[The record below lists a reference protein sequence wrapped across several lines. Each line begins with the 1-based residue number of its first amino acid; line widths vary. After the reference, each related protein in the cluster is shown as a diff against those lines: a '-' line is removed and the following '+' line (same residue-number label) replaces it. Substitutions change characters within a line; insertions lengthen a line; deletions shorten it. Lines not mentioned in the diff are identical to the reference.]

1 MFKHIFLYELK
12 YWIKKPVLYVYL
24 FVFSGLAFIAI
35 AGTGGLFDPPL
46 ATKATRL
53 INSPFEINYLLQY
66 FNKLLLFLLPAII
79 GATVYKDFKGNTH
92 SVLYSFPIKKKD
104 YILGK
109 FLSSFTLVFGI
120 AITITAVMILT
131 EHLPGL
137 DHNKMGDFRLVG
149 YLQAFLLYTIPNL
162 FFYGAIVFAVVV
174 YFRNIYA
181 GFVVILV
188 LFLLQNITQN
198 LFQGVAIAL
207 LDPLGQNA
215 VGYETQYWTLDDK
228 NFKLIPVLGVVL
240 YNRLVW
246 FVLTAIIVGYI
257 YIKFTLT
264 EHPRT
269 TLFKKKTEKRQA
281 KKSIG
286 GSINIR
292 LPKVSYKFSNT
303 QQLKNS
309 WLLSVVN
316 FQSIVKSWMFYIIIA
331 FGILAVLFSITK
343 VTNNSEMT
351 ILPVTNVVLT
361 IPAFF
366 FTTIIMLLT
375 FIYSGM
381 LIHKD
386 QVSNINQLIDAT
398 PIPNFTLLLSKIIAI
413 IKMQAL
419 LLFIMMLSGVV
430 VQIYNNYYNLEIGLY
445 VFDLFIVK
453 FSGLIIWALA
463 SVFIHTLVRNT
474 YLGIFI
480 LLIGWFGVSGL
491 KQIGVDSFL
500 ILFNFSEPMPYSDMN
515 AYGYQLIPY
524 FLIKG
529 YWLLFGIL
537 MVIASYLLWIRGM
550 HESIKERLS
559 FMKTRF
565 NERIKIIGGLFLI
578 GFVVLGFTMYKQEN
592 RQTELSTKEQD
603 KVFSEF
609 EKSFSKYASIVNQP
623 KVTNIS
629 LNIDIFPETNILE
642 VQGDYT
648 LVNKSQQVID
658 TILLKTGFNETTS
671 FTLDTATEIID
682 QDPYVKFLVI
692 KLVEGLQPNDS
703 IQLNF
708 ILKSKP
714 NTLFK
719 NNSNVL
725 DNGTLFKNNIFPRL
739 GYFLQGDK
747 KHPSDTT
754 SKQTH
759 YYSQDSDFISLK
771 TIISTSQDQTAIAPG
786 YLKRAWKKN
795 KRSYFEY
802 QTDTKIKNSL
812 SFSSGI
818 FEIEK
823 ERYKNVDLE
832 IYHHKDHIYN
842 LSKMKEG
849 LKAALDYNTL
859 YFGPYQFTEARII
872 EFPITEGTYA
882 SVMAN
887 SIPTSEMRFIAN
899 SSDETIDI
907 SFYTIAHELTHQWW
921 ANQVVPAN
929 ALGAIMLSESITEYI
944 SLNIF
949 EEYYGVEK
957 KLDFLKMQHG
967 RYIKGRTSE
976 TTIEPPLYLV
986 RSGQQ
991 YLAYGKGTI
1000 AFNTLSHY
1008 LSKEKTHVI
1017 LKDFFDQYK
1026 NKETPYPTSIELV
1039 ENIRKTTPDSLKYM
1053 VKDLFETVTFY
1064 DTKVDNVK
1072 VLSNQKDNFKVE
1084 VDFIIS
1090 KHRDRSEDVPVN
1102 LEDYIEIGFYNENEE
1117 LISLE
1122 VLKISQKSNQ
1132 IIFYLKEKPY
1142 KVVIDPNYLL
1152 IEKDIDNNSFTL

>member
-24 FVFSGLAFIAI
+24 VVFSGLAFIAI

-46 ATKATRL
+46 ATKAARL

-79 GATVYKDFKGNTH
+79 GATVYKDFRDNTH
-92 SVLYSFPIKKKD
+92 SVLYSFPIKKKE

-109 FLSSFTLVFGI
+109 FINSFTLVFGI
-120 AITITAVMILT
+120 AITITVVMILT

-137 DHNKMGDFRLVG
+137 DDNKMGDFRLVG
-149 YLQAFLLYTIPNL
+149 YLQAFLLYTVPNL
-162 FFYGAIVFAVVV
+162 LFYGAIVFAVVA

-181 GFVVILV
+181 GFVIILI

-198 LFQGVAIAL
+198 LFQGVSIAL
-207 LDPLGQNA
+207 LDPFGQNA
-215 VGYETQYWTLDDK
+215 VIYETQYWTLEDK
-228 NFKLIPVLGVVL
+228 NFKLIPVLGVAL

-246 FVLTAIIVGYI
+246 FAITVITVGYV
-257 YIKFTLT
+257 YRKFALT
-264 EHPRT
+264 EHPST

-292 LPKVSYKFSNT
+292 LPKVSYQFSNQ

-309 WLLSVVN
+309 WLLSAVN

-331 FGILAVLFSITK
+331 FGILAVLFSIAK

-381 LIHKD
+381 LVHKD
-386 QVSNINQLIDAT
+386 QVSNMNQLVDAT

-419 LLFIMMLSGVV
+419 LLFIMMLSGIIIQV
-430 VQIYNNYYNLEIGLY
+430 YNSYYNLEIGLY

-480 LLIGWFGVSGL
+480 LLIGWFGISGL
-491 KQIGVDSFL
+491 KQIGMDSFL

-515 AYGYQLIPY
+515 AYGDQLAPY
-524 FLIKG
+524 FLVKG
-529 YWLLFGIL
+529 YWTLFGIL
-537 MVIASYLLWIRGM
+537 LVTASYLLWIRGM
-550 HESIKERLS
+550 HQSIKERLS
-559 FMKTRF
+559 FIKTRF
-565 NERIKIIGGLFLI
+565 NRRIQIIGGLLLI
-578 GFVVLGFTMYKQEN
+578 GFVVLGFTIHREENKQVA
-592 RQTELSTKEQD
+592 LSSQEQD
-603 KVFSEF
+603 KAFDQF
-609 EKSFSKYASIVNQP
+609 EKSFSKYANIINQP
-623 KVTNIS
+623 KVTDIS
-629 LNIDIFPETNILE
+629 LNIAIFPKTNDLE
-642 VQGDYT
+642 VQGSYT
-648 LVNKSQQVID
+648 LINTSQQVID
-658 TILLKTGFNETTS
+658 TILVKTGFNETTS
-671 FTLDTATEIID
+671 FTLDKASEIVD
-682 QDPYVKFLVI
+682 QDPYVKFSVL
-692 KLVEGLQPNDS
+692 KLAKGLHPNDS

-708 ILKSKP
+708 TLKSKP
-714 NTLFK
+714 TTLFK
-719 NNSNVL
+719 NNANVL
-725 DNGTLFKNNIFPRL
+725 NNGTLFKNNIFPRL
-739 GYFLQGDK
+739 GYFLHGNE
-747 KHPSDTT
+747 KHPSDAT
-754 SKQTH
+754 SKQKH

-771 TIISTSQDQTAIAPG
+771 TVISTSQDQTAISPG
-786 YLKRAWKKN
+786 YLKRAWKED
-795 KRSYFEY
+795 KRNYFEY
-802 QTDTKIKNSL
+802 QTDAKIKNSL
-812 SFSSGI
+812 SFSSGV

-823 ERYKNVDLE
+823 ESYKNVDLE
-832 IYHHKDHIYN
+832 IYYHKDHTYN

-849 LKAALDYNTL
+849 LKAALDYNAKH
-859 YFGPYQFTEARII
+859 FGAYQFTEARIV

-921 ANQVVPAN
+921 ANQLVPAD

-949 EEYYGVEK
+949 EEHYGAEK

-976 TTIEPPLYLV
+976 IATEPPLYLV
-986 RSGQQ
+986 TAGQQ
-991 YLAYGKGTI
+991 YLAYGKGTVV
-1000 AFNTLSHY
+1000 FNTLSHY
-1008 LSKEKTHVI
+1008 LGKEKTHTI
-1017 LKDFFDQYK
+1017 LKDFFDLYK
-1026 NKETPYPTSIELV
+1026 NKEAPYPTSIELV
-1039 ENIRKTTPDSLKYM
+1039 ESIRKATPDSLKYM

-1064 DTKVDNVK
+1064 DTKIENVK
-1072 VLSNQKDNFKVE
+1072 VTSDEKGTYAAE
-1084 VDFIIS
+1084 VDFSVS
-1090 KHRDRSEDVPVN
+1090 KHRNRAEEASLN
-1102 LEDYIEIGFYNENEE
+1102 LKDYIEIGFYNEDDE

-1122 VLKISQKSNQ
+1122 VLKISQNSNQ
-1132 IIFYLKEKPY
+1132 IIFRLKEKPY

-1152 IEKDIDNNSFTL
+1152 IEKDIDDNVFRL